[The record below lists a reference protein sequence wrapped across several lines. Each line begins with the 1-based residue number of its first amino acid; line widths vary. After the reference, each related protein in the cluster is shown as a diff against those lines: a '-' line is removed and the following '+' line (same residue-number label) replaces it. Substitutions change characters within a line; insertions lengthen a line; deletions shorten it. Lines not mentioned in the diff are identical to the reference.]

1 VKAMKAFNCITPE
14 ETGTASLK
22 HNKSIKGICCRLSK
36 YLISFFLAI
45 FLLLIV
51 VPADASTG
59 SGKNKK
65 SGCRFKRTTFSYPV
79 IIIGKNKSMVY
90 NKNLKKSKERN
101 YSFPV

>member
-1 VKAMKAFNCITPE
+1 MKTLNCITPE

-22 HNKSIKGICCRLSK
+22 HNKSMEGKCCRLSK

-45 FLLLIV
+45 FMLMIV

-59 SGKNKK
+59 PGKNKK
-65 SGCRFKRTTFSYPV
+65 PGCRLKRTTFSYPV
-79 IIIGKNKSMVY
+79 IITGKNKSMVY